1 MKHYLDLVPISAR
14 VHRKQNRMSICCIIL
29 AVFLITTIFGMA
41 DMFIRSQIIQSKIE
55 NGDFHITIK
64 DITDEEAKLIAKRPD
79 VKAAARYGVLNFKDD
94 KGYTISDKKS
104 IIVGADEEFV
114 TQLQVGLIDEG
125 GFPQNDNEAMITKN
139 ARDNLGLQVG
149 DNITVKRPGETELS
163 YQISGFCNNAS
174 KTMSEDAYG
183 IFVTTSAFREIDGM
197 GNSTALA
204 DHNMILFVQFE
215 KIYNI
220 QNAISNLTAD
230 CNLTDDQITENT
242 NLIGLFG
249 QSSNSFMIQ
258 IYLSA
263 FILFLLVLSAGIMMI
278 TSSLNSNVAQRTE
291 FFGLMRC
298 VGATPKQIM
307 KFVRKEALNWCRF
320 AIPAGII
327 TGIVIIWMLCA
338 LLRFLSP
345 GFFAT
350 MPIFSISIPSIVA
363 GIIIGILTVL
373 LASRSPAKKAAKV
386 SPLAAVSGNATN
398 LQPVRTAANTKVFKV
413 ETALGVHHAKASR
426 KNFILTIMSFSLSVI
441 LFLSFS
447 VAITFMNHVLTP
459 LQPWTADISIISPD
473 NTCSIDRALLEQLQ
487 ENPTVNRAYGR
498 MFAYDVPI
506 RIHGTDKT
514 SDIIS
519 YEEKQF
525 DWADEYLLNGSI
537 QAALNEENTG
547 LIVYEPQSAVKV
559 GDIVKIDVQGITT
572 EIKIVGM
579 LSDCPFNNAADVETI
594 ICSENTFQNITGQSD
609 YTIIDMQLKEN
620 VTDSDVN
627 AIRHMVGTDVTFSD
641 ERMGNESTRGAY
653 YCMWLFLYG
662 FLTVIAFIT
671 IFNIINNIS
680 LSVTARTKQYGAFR
694 AIGLSMKQLTK
705 MIIAEALTYTIS
717 GTVIGTIL
725 GLISHKLLFG
735 MMISYHW
742 GDPWVIPWTELGI
755 IVLIMLFSII
765 FAVYRPNKRLQK
777 MSIVENISAQ

>member
-1 MKHYLDLVPISAR
+1 M
-14 VHRKQNRMSICCIIL
+14 
-29 AVFLITTIFGMA
+29 
-41 DMFIRSQIIQSKIE
+41 
-55 NGDFHITIK
+55 
-64 DITDEEAKLIAKRPD
+64 
-79 VKAAARYGVLNFKDD
+79 
-94 KGYTISDKKS
+94 
-104 IIVGADEEFV
+104 
-114 TQLQVGLIDEG
+114 
-125 GFPQNDNEAMITKN
+125 
-139 ARDNLGLQVG
+139 
-149 DNITVKRPGETELS
+149 
-163 YQISGFCNNAS
+163 
-174 KTMSEDAYG
+174 
-183 IFVTTSAFREIDGM
+183 
-197 GNSTALA
+197 
-204 DHNMILFVQFE
+204 
-215 KIYNI
+215 
-220 QNAISNLTAD
+220 
-230 CNLTDDQITENT
+230 
-242 NLIGLFG
+242 
-249 QSSNSFMIQ
+249 
-258 IYLSA
+258 
-263 FILFLLVLSAGIMMI
+263 
-278 TSSLNSNVAQRTE
+278 
-291 FFGLMRC
+291 
-298 VGATPKQIM
+298 
-307 KFVRKEALNWCRF
+307 
-320 AIPAGII
+320 
-327 TGIVIIWMLCA
+327 
-338 LLRFLSP
+338 
-345 GFFAT
+345 
-350 MPIFSISIPSIVA
+350 
-363 GIIIGILTVL
+363 
-373 LASRSPAKKAAKV
+373 
-386 SPLAAVSGNATN
+386 
-398 LQPVRTAANTKVFKV
+398 
-413 ETALGVHHAKASR
+413 
-426 KNFILTIMSFSLSVI
+426 
-441 LFLSFS
+441 
-447 VAITFMNHVLTP
+447 
-459 LQPWTADISIISPD
+459 
-473 NTCSIDRALLEQLQ
+473 
-487 ENPTVNRAYGR
+487 
-498 MFAYDVPI
+498 
-506 RIHGTDKT
+506 
-514 SDIIS
+514 
-519 YEEKQF
+519 
-525 DWADEYLLNGSI
+525 
-537 QAALNEENTG
+537 NEENTG